1 MRYVSL
7 IFFAT
12 LYSMYIRT
20 ITILRSK
27 LKFNRSFK
35 SATTYYKTHLQ
46 GSRKLQLHMEK
57 RFSVSFCENSN
68 DP

>member
-7 IFFAT
+7 IFFDT

-35 SATTYYKTHLQ
+35 SATILQNTAEKQQKIAIAYGKTL
-46 GSRKLQLHMEK
+46 
-57 RFSVSFCENSN
+57 
-68 DP
+68 